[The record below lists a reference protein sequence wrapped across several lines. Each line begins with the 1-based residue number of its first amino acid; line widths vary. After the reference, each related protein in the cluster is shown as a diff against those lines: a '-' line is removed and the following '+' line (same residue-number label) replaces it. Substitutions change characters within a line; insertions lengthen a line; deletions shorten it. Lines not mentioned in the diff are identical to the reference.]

1 MAGVRTLQREI
12 GILFITPVV
21 GGLIGWITNVI
32 AIKMLFHPRKP
43 IQIPLTP
50 WKIHGL
56 LPKRKADI
64 ARSVAAAVANELVTI
79 DNLLD
84 QIDSPKLK
92 ENIVRAVISHVD
104 QRLVETLPQFIP
116 SNLRYIIRKYVSDL
130 ITKEAELLLESMMD
144 SVKSKVAEEVH
155 IAAIVEEQ
163 ILSFDMVRLE
173 NLVIGIAKTELK
185 AIEVL
190 GGVLGFLIGIF
201 QAVLVLLLA

>member
-1 MAGVRTLQREI
+1 MQREI

>member
-1 MAGVRTLQREI
+1 MQREI

-130 ITKEAELLLESMMD
+130 IIKEAELLLESMMD